1 MLKSIV
7 KTKAIINLEILRLEN
22 RSLDTDNKLVPVA
35 VIYYLKCRKCGNL
48 AETLHVLAIA
58 NMIIQ
63 HLLINIS

>member
-48 AETLHVLAIA
+48 AETLHVLASKPI
-58 NMIIQ
+58 
-63 HLLINIS
+63 